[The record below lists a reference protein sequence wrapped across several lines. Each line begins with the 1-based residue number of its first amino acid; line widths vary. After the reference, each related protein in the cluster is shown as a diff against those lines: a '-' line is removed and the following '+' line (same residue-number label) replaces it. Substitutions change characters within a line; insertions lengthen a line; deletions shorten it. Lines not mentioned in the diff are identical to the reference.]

1 MDIITAGVVVVAV
14 VAAMIVAAFAV
25 KTVRQWERGV
35 MLRFG

>member
-1 MDIITAGVVVVAV
+1 MSWLGRM